1 MRNFKIY
8 FSSILLVAQVLFLA
22 NTSLAQGKTS
32 PSPTPSPGPTPP
44 LTPDTDDDDSQVM
57 SGGGISPPPAR
68 MGQPQPRQRLDNT
81 SSEGPAAFQGEA
93 SPSCPFQG
101 PSPSVMDLVGRV
113 QSGLRTLKNEAANCN
128 EAVRTA
134 VEAAEA
140 QINSLM
146 RQQREGSFS
155 INTAEISCTNYEPR
169 LRRQFDVAVAEHNS
183 NLPRVGNS
191 TAQYSAC
198 YTANDFNECAEGVY
212 VQLLSARVDQ
222 CSSQAQNVDNQA
234 IRSSIEQL
242 TNLTDDII
250 QNSGT
255 SCQGN
260 TANGIVQTAI
270 AQATSTASM
279 AAGFGLVGLG
289 VSMAGRLLSS
299 LANRLLN
306 DNSAERYLNGIAED
320 IANPSRFCLF
330 YDVQRAALG
339 CENDIYQNA
348 LSVVP
353 TNPDLCQDT
362 RNALAQLTNF
372 STAVEG
378 RIDSDRLIQSLSRPV
393 GSTGKKYIDLL
404 RDTSRFL
411 QSESRNN
418 PFGRHAQ
425 YASELERA
433 IRIYDDIASNPIS
446 NFDAAVIQR
455 RSEQQAELAS
465 ILTGGRGTAT
475 TAASGDDSSP
485 AVARNLNLSEALTW
499 YLQSPGNG
507 GGSGNV
513 AGLLNN
519 STSLAEALRR
529 ADDDTRAAR
538 EGLRS
543 SMRNGADNQMLDRL
557 LSAATNTMSRPLERR
572 LQQLYDTYSQ
582 NAGQQADARRE
593 MDWLD
598 EMLSICMST
607 QGAAHFG
614 RDPRVARLDLR
625 SEPSEPYRRIC
636 SAFNCPDGSLF
647 VPFEQFTGNTTGAST
662 EDRFKNYQCASDRR
676 LSGASVTMRNRLG
689 RIADANRNLSTAQID
704 QNATTLQ
711 GNLRERGSRGV
722 DALRG
727 RICGS
732 N

>member
-1 MRNFKIY
+1 MKNFKIY
-8 FSSILLVAQVLFLA
+8 FSSILLVTQVLLLA
-22 NTSLAQGKTS
+22 DASLADQK
-32 PSPTPSPGPTPP
+32 PAPNPTPAPGPTPP
-44 LTPDTDDDDSQVM
+44 LTPDTSGGDTQPM
-57 SGGGISPPPAR
+57 QGGGISPPQLPLP
-68 MGQPQPRQRLDNT
+68 QPQPRPRVDAT
-81 SSEGPAAFQGEA
+81 TSEGPAAFQGEA

-128 EAVRTA
+128 QAVQAA
-134 VEAAEA
+134 VDAAET
-140 QINSLM
+140 QITALM

-155 INTAEISCTNYEPR
+155 INTAEISCSNYEPR
-169 LRRQFDVAVAEHNS
+169 LRRQFDVAVAEFNS

-191 TAQYSAC
+191 TAPYSAC
-198 YTANDFNECAEGVY
+198 YNETNFNECAERVY
-212 VQLLSARVDQ
+212 VQQLSARVDS
-222 CSSQAQNVDNQA
+222 CGSQAQNVDNQT

-362 RNALAQLTNF
+362 RNALAQLTSF

-425 YASELERA
+425 YASELQRA
-433 IRIYDDIASNPIS
+433 ISIYDDIANNPIS
-446 NFDAAVIQR
+446 NFDPVVIQR

-465 ILTGGRGTAT
+465 ILTGGRGTP
-475 TAASGDDSSP
+475 TAAAGPAPASGD
-485 AVARNLNLSEALTW
+485 V
-499 YLQSPGNG
+499 
-507 GGSGNV
+507 
-513 AGLLNN
+513 
-519 STSLAEALRR
+519 
-529 ADDDTRAAR
+529 
-538 EGLRS
+538 
-543 SMRNGADNQMLDRL
+543 DR
-557 LSAATNTMSRPLERR
+557 
-572 LQQLYDTYSQ
+572 
-582 NAGQQADARRE
+582 
-593 MDWLD
+593 
-598 EMLSICMST
+598 
-607 QGAAHFG
+607 
-614 RDPRVARLDLR
+614 
-625 SEPSEPYRRIC
+625 
-636 SAFNCPDGSLF
+636 
-647 VPFEQFTGNTTGAST
+647 
-662 EDRFKNYQCASDRR
+662 K
-676 LSGASVTMRNRLG
+676 SV
-689 RIADANRNLSTAQID
+689 
-704 QNATTLQ
+704 
-711 GNLRERGSRGV
+711 V
-722 DALRG
+722 
-727 RICGS
+727 
-732 N
+732 